1 MKKEK
6 KTSAKVMDVLRTVLV
21 VIVVAIAVFMLIF
34 TLATRLVRSEKDDP
48 NKDLFGYRLFVVTSG
63 SMRATHFAEG
73 DIIITKVVDP
83 NTLNEGDVITFYD
96 PTYNRDNTDNTD
108 NKPDKDARVITHM
121 IKRYERTEDNEHGF
135 RTFGTTTGVEDNF
148 VVPYSHI
155 LGEYQFKIPF
165 GGHFLAFFR
174 TLPGYICCILV
185 PFLILLLSQ
194 GISFVR
200 TIVLYRKEQNAI
212 IAAERAKLNEEK
224 AQAEQERAQAERD
237 AQNMMAELE
246 MLRQQLMK
254 QNASIAEEST
264 PSPEIAIEEPVSE
277 EAVSEE
283 TVSEEIT
290 TEEKSSD
297 EQ

>member
-34 TLATRLVRSEKDDP
+34 TLATRLVG
-48 NKDLFGYRLFVVTSG
+48 DLDSDLLGYKMFIVKSD
-63 SMRATHFAEG
+63 SMKNTHFAAG
-73 DIIITKVVDP
+73 DIIISKKVDP
-83 NTLNEGDVITFYD
+83 TTLKEGDVITFYD
-96 PTYNRDNTDNTD
+96 PRVTAGKT
-108 NKPDKDARVITHM
+108 PDPNDRVITHM
-121 IKRYERTEDNEHGF
+121 IKRPERTENNEPGYK
-135 RTFGTTTGVEDNF
+135 TFGTTSGVEDGF
-148 VVPYSHI
+148 TVPYSHI
-155 LGEYQFKIPF
+155 IGEYQFKIPF
-165 GGHFLAFFR
+165 GGWFLAFFR
-174 TLPGYICCILV
+174 TIPGYICCILV
-185 PFLILLLSQ
+185 PFLILLLTQ

-254 QNASIAEEST
+254 QNASSAEEST

-283 TVSEEIT
+283 IT